1 MQFQTAFTQGPGPPG
16 LQQFYQPCSPSLH
29 ADSASS
35 GSWSNVSWSGED
47 SLGVPSRD
55 SPLRACSAPI
65 NLAAVH
71 MASLSIED
79 AMALQKAASLGVQQA
94 ATTMSVGWGGA
105 PLQQQQ
111 MGHPAPRFRQHPQD
125 DGSYSGGGAA
135 GGAPYAA
142 GPAFQRGRN
151 GGGRGRP
158 PPQQQH
164 VNLHQRQGRQHGVD
178 PRQKNQGY
186 RRLWQQVT
194 QVNFWAAGREGAGG
208 WHACRQELCAAFG
221 PRMLAAGCHKLSGHL
236 RMGWPASFWGV
247 ARHSSVI

>member
-79 AMALQKAASLGVQQA
+79 AMALQK
-94 ATTMSVGWGGA
+94 VGPCA
-105 PLQQQQ
+105 PI
-111 MGHPAPRFRQHPQD
+111 
-125 DGSYSGGGAA
+125 S
-135 GGAPYAA
+135 
-142 GPAFQRGRN
+142 
-151 GGGRGRP
+151 
-158 PPQQQH
+158 PQQ
-164 VNLHQRQGRQHGVD
+164 
-178 PRQKNQGY
+178 P
-186 RRLWQQVT
+186 
-194 QVNFWAAGREGAGG
+194 
-208 WHACRQELCAAFG
+208 
-221 PRMLAAGCHKLSGHL
+221 
-236 RMGWPASFWGV
+236 
-247 ARHSSVI
+247 